1 MKEYIYRFAD
11 GTKSVVEVSDELYA
25 FLKEEDKKEK
35 FGNRRETRRHVSLDE
50 LRENGIELPVYD
62 EYDYGEVLARLQNA
76 ELSEAVEKLD
86 TEQKK
91 LLYAVFY
98 KRKKIKEIAEEQK
111 VSAQIVSWRL
121 RTTLVQLAVKR

>member
-25 FLKEEDKKEK
+25 FLKEEDKREK

-50 LRENGIELPVYD
+50 LAESGIEPPVFD
-62 EYDYGEVLARLQNA
+62 KYDYDKSFANM
-76 ELSEAVEKLD
+76 LSEKLHKAIKNID
-86 TEQKK
+86 AERKD

-98 KRKKIKEIAEEQK
+98 ERKKLKEIAEEQK
-111 VSAQIVSWRL
+111 VLPQVISWRL
-121 RTTLVQLAVKR
+121 RTTLEQLRLTW